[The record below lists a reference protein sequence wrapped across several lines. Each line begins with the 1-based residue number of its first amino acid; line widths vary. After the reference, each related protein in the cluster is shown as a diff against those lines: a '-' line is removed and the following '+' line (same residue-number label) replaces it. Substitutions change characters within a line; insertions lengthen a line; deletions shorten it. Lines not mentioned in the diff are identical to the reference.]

1 MRLVS
6 RQHGFLPHK
15 KIDHD
20 NQVKKRILFTLCGLI
35 PIIFLLSILL
45 SACGIASSSLSGP
58 TVSAIDNAFSPAE
71 LHIKVGQTVTWVN
84 NGQTSHTVT
93 ADDNSYDSGLFDPG
107 AQYSHKFTK
116 PGRYPYYCTLHGGP
130 GGSGMAGVI
139 IVDPSSSS
147 LVSADYLVQPTT
159 SPHAILKVPEQYST
173 IQAAVNAAVPGDLIS
188 IGPGNNPDGTYH
200 ESIRVKTPNITIRGR
215 DRNKVILDGQYKLDD
230 GFEVLADNVVIENM
244 TARHFEGNGFYWTGV
259 KGYRGSYLTA
269 YNNGDYGIYSYNA
282 TDGQFDNSLA
292 AGHPDSGFYI
302 GACHPCNALITNVI
316 SEDNALGFSGTN
328 AGGNLVISNSI
339 WRNNMAGI
347 GPNTLDS
354 EPDPPQEGD
363 TIINNLVENNNN
375 FDAPAKELE
384 YSAIGNGIV
393 LAGGN
398 NNVVEGNRISGQKYY
413 GILVISNIDK
423 NFWQPSGNAV
433 KNNVITNSG
442 VADLALA
449 SLSAG
454 NNCFSGNSVS
464 RTVPPF
470 LQITHACG
478 SIFARAG
485 AGDLSSVVVLL
496 DHFMQTNLGRFQARD
511 WKSASPPTD
520 IIQPGM
526 PDPNIDLQGI
536 HTITEGT
543 PIDMT
548 PAPAT
553 ISPSITIG
561 GLGLANPVLES
572 ILGFYMYL
580 LPLSLYAVWLSV
592 ATWDL
597 VRRSDMKSGVR
608 IGWMA
613 VVYLIPI
620 LGPLAYYLFGRSEIP
635 RSARLTIAFGI
646 PITFL
651 AISVLLLFTIS

>member
-1 MRLVS
+1 
-6 RQHGFLPHK
+6 
-15 KIDHD
+15 
-20 NQVKKRILFTLCGLI
+20 LCGLI
-35 PIIFLLSILL
+35 LIIFLVSIILA
-45 SACGIASSSLSGP
+45 ACGGSSSSTSGP
-58 TVSAIDNAFSPAE
+58 TVSAIDNAFSPKE
-71 LHIKVGQTVTWVN
+71 FHIKAGETVTWVN
-84 NGQTSHTVT
+84 NGQTSHSVT
-93 ADDNSYDSGLFDPG
+93 ADDNSYDSGLFGPG
-107 AQYSHKFTK
+107 AQYSHKFIE
-116 PGRYPYYCTLHGGP
+116 PGRYSYYCTLHGGP
-130 GGSGMAGVI
+130 GGSAMAGVI

-147 LVSADYLVQPTT
+147 VVPADNIMQLSTP
-159 SPHAILKVPEQYST
+159 PHAILRVPEQYST
-173 IQAAVNAAVPGDLIS
+173 IQAAVNAAVPGDLVS
-188 IGPGNNPDGTYH
+188 IGPSNNPDGTYH
-200 ESIRVKTPNITIRGR
+200 ESVRVKTSGITIRGR
-215 DRNKVILDGQYKLDD
+215 DRNTVILDGQYKLDD

-259 KGYRGSYLTA
+259 TGYRGSYLTA
-269 YNNGDYGIYSYNA
+269 YNNGDYGIYSYSA
-282 TDGQFDNSLA
+282 TEGQFDHSLT

-339 WRNNMAGI
+339 WRNNISGI
-347 GPNTLDS
+347 DPNTLDS
-354 EPDPPQEGD
+354 EPDPPQDGD

-375 FDAPAKELE
+375 FDAPAKVLE
-384 YSAIGNGIV
+384 YPAIGNGIV
-393 LAGGN
+393 LGGGN
-398 NNVVEGNRISGQKYY
+398 NDIVEGNRISGHKYY

-423 NFWQPSGNAV
+423 NFWQPSGNSV

-454 NNCFSGNSVS
+454 NNCFSGNKVS

-485 AGDLSSVVVLL
+485 AGDLSSVVVLI
-496 DHFMQTNLGRFQARD
+496 DHFMQSNLRRFQARD
-511 WKSASPPTD
+511 WKTASAPAD
-520 IIQPGM
+520 IMQPGM
-526 PDPNIDLQGI
+526 PDPNINLQGI
-536 HTITEGT
+536 HTITDTERT

-553 ISPSITIG
+553 ISPSITLG

-613 VVYLIPI
+613 IVYLIPI